1 MLHYRCFHK
10 SFVNF
15 RIYSQLTLV
24 ISVAASRNL
33 RLYRWTSTFS
43 CSLWFLRLLI
53 RFLISRLIGPKKTQ
67 DITLKTISF
76 NSFPIPSSQWDA
88 HRAELHNGA
97 NNCNNITFT
106 AMLTCQYQFTMTSFQ
121 MCLQCFDTVN
131 WASGRAS
138 GLYKLVW
145 LSVLS
150 EVKLFAYRP
159 ADATASKTLSSL
171 ASF

>member
-53 RFLISRLIGPKKTQ
+53 RFLISRLIGPKKHKTSLWKLSLLTAFPFLHRSEMHIGLNYTTEQ
-67 DITLKTISF
+67 ITVTILL
-76 NSFPIPSSQWDA
+76 SQQCW
-88 HRAELHNGA
+88 HVSIN
-97 NNCNNITFT
+97 
-106 AMLTCQYQFTMTSFQ
+106 
-121 MCLQCFDTVN
+121 LQWLLFDTVN